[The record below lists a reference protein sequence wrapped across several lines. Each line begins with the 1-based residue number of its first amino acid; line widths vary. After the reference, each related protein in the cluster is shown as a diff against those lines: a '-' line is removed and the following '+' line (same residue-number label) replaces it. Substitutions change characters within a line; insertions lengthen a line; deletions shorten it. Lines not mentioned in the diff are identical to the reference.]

1 MLDRAKA
8 HGEEMVSL
16 RRQIHRHPEPAFGE
30 VRTAQLVADQLAS
43 LGIPHKAGVGGTG
56 VVGELG
62 QGGRCIALR
71 ADMDALP
78 IQEENQVPY
87 ASEVPGMMH
96 ACGHDVHVAGL
107 LGAARLLA
115 EEQAAGRLPGRVRL
129 LFQPA
134 EESTDAQG
142 RSGAM
147 RLVEEGAMDGVD
159 GVLGLHVA
167 ADQPLGTISLRDGTM
182 TAFTD
187 RIRVDVLGEAAHGA
201 CPQKGFDA
209 VVLAAHV
216 IQALQT
222 VVSRRLDPTKGRV
235 LTIGTIH
242 GGDKENVVASKVTL
256 AGTIRTFDPEMR
268 EAVYV
273 EVRRACEV
281 ARAMGGDYDLKL
293 NGGYPAVVNDKAM
306 ASLVRRV
313 GAALLGADNVLE
325 MELQMHGEDFSFLS
339 QEAPGCYFNVG
350 GAIPG
355 EPERLH
361 HNPRFDVDERCLPIG
376 AAVMASAAIQFLQS
390 PA

>member
-1 MLDRAKA
+1 
-8 HGEEMVSL
+8 MVAL
-16 RRQIHRHPEPAFGE
+16 RREIHRHPEPAFGE
-30 VRTAQLVADQLAS
+30 IRTAKLIAGQLAT
-43 LGIPHKAGVGGTG
+43 LGIPHRNGVAGTG
-56 VVGELG
+56 VVGEVG

-78 IQEENQVPY
+78 IQEGNEVPY

-107 LGAARLLA
+107 LGTARLLA
-115 EEQAAGRLPGRVRL
+115 EEHAAGRLPGRVRF

-134 EESTDAQG
+134 EESADARG

-159 GVLGLHVA
+159 AVLGLHVA
-167 ADQPLGTISLRDGTM
+167 ADQPLGTIGLRDGTM

-187 RIRVDVLGEAAHGA
+187 RFRIDVLGEAAHAA
-201 CPQKGFDA
+201 CPQQGFDA

-222 VVSRRLDPTKGRV
+222 VISRRLDPTKGRV

-242 GGDKENVVASKVTL
+242 GGDKENVVAAKVTL
-256 AGTIRTFDPEMR
+256 AGTIRTFDPEVR
-268 EAVYV
+268 EEVYA
-273 EVRRACEV
+273 EVRRACGV
-281 ARAMGGDYDLKL
+281 ARAMGGDYELKI
-293 NGGYPAVVNDKAM
+293 NGGYPAVVNNEAM
-306 ASLVRRV
+306 AGLVRRA
-313 GAALLGADNVLE
+313 GAALLGADNVLQL
-325 MELQMHGEDFSFLS
+325 ELQMHGEDFAFLS
-339 QEAPGCYFNVG
+339 QKAPGCYFNLG

-376 AAVMASAAIQFLQS
+376 AAVMAKAALQFLQRT
-390 PA
+390 A

>member
-8 HGEEMVSL
+8 HREEMVAL
-16 RRQIHRHPEPAFGE
+16 RREIHRHPEPAFGE
-30 VRTAQLVADQLAS
+30 VQTAQLIAEQLAS
-43 LGIPHKAGVGGTG
+43 LGIPHQTGIGGTG
-56 VVGELG
+56 VVGEIG

-78 IQEENQVPY
+78 IQEGNEVPY

-96 ACGHDVHVAGL
+96 ACGHDIHVAGL

-115 EEQAAGRLPGRVRL
+115 EDYAAGRLPGRVRF

-134 EESTDAQG
+134 EESADAQG

-147 RLVEEGAMDGVD
+147 RLVEEGAMEGVD

-167 ADQPLGTISLRDGTM
+167 ADQPLDTIGLRDGTM

-187 RIRVDVLGEAAHGA
+187 RFRVDVLGKAAHGA

-222 VVSRRLDPTKGRV
+222 VISRRLDPTKGRV

-242 GGDKENVVASKVTL
+242 GGDKENVVAGKVTL
-256 AGTIRTFDPEMR
+256 AGTIRTFDPEVR
-268 EAVYV
+268 EAIYV
-273 EVRRACEV
+273 EVQRACEV
-281 ARAMGGDYDLKL
+281 ARAMGGDYDLKI
-293 NGGYPAVVNDKAM
+293 NGGYPAVVNDGAM
-306 ASLVRRV
+306 AGLVRRV
-313 GAALLGADNVLE
+313 GAALLGDDNVLE
-325 MELQMHGEDFSFLS
+325 LELQMHGEDFAFLS
-339 QEAPGCYFNVG
+339 QKAPGCYFNLG

-361 HNPRFDVDERCLPIG
+361 HNPYFDVDERCLPIG
-376 AAVMASAAIQFLQS
+376 AAIMATAAIQFLQTE
-390 PA
+390 A

>member
-1 MLDRAKA
+1 
-8 HGEEMVSL
+8 MVAL
-16 RRQIHRHPEPAFGE
+16 RRQIHRYPEPAFGE
-30 VRTAQLVADQLAS
+30 VRTAQLIADQLAS
-43 LGIPHKAGVGGTG
+43 LGIPHQTGIAGSG
-56 VVGELG
+56 VVGEVG

-78 IQEENQVPY
+78 IQETNQVPY

-115 EEQAAGRLPGRVRL
+115 EEHAGGRLPGRVRF

-134 EESTDAQG
+134 EESADEQG

-167 ADQPLGTISLRDGTM
+167 ADQPLGTIGLRDGTM

-187 RIRVDVLGEAAHGA
+187 RFRVDVLGEAAHGA
-201 CPQKGFDA
+201 VPQKGFDA

-242 GGDKENVVASKVTL
+242 GGDKENVVAGKVTL
-256 AGTIRTFDPEMR
+256 AGTIRTFESEVR

-273 EVRRACEV
+273 EVERACGV
-281 ARAMGGDYDLKL
+281 ARAMGGDYRLKI
-293 NGGYPAVVNDKAM
+293 NGGYPAVVNDEAM
-306 ASLVRRV
+306 AGLVRQV
-313 GAALLGADNVLE
+313 GAALLGPDKVLE
-325 MELQMHGEDFSFLS
+325 LELQMHGEDFSFMC
-339 QEAPGCYFNVG
+339 QKAPGCYLNLG
-350 GAIPG
+350 GAISG

-361 HNPRFDVDERCLPIG
+361 HNPRFDIDERCLPIG
-376 AAVMASAAIQFLQS
+376 AAVMAETAIRFLKTT
-390 PA
+390 P